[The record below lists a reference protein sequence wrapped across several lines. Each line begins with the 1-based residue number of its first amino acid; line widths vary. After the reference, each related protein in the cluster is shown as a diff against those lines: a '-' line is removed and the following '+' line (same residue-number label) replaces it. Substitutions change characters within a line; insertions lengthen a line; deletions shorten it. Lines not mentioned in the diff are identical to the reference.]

1 MRQAKFR
8 KAEIIFMEHF
18 WQQDALH
25 LQAAL
30 VKYILSHAKNCVTV
44 TLKYGVVVKIII

>member
-8 KAEIIFMEHF
+8 KEEIIFMEHF
-18 WQQDALH
+18 WQQEALH

-30 VKYILSHAKNCVTV
+30 VKYILSHAKNCV
-44 TLKYGVVVKIII
+44 KITKKGKS